1 MVLSI
6 ALIFALVLLAI
17 LVLVP
22 ISIALVKDLLG
33 LLVDR
38 LNHYSST
45 KPRWVAYYLLAVV
58 VFLVL
63 VVVLG

>member
-22 ISIALVKDLLG
+22 ILIALVKDLLG
-33 LLVDR
+33 LAVR

-45 KPRWVAYYLLAVV
+45 KPKWVGYYLLAVV
-58 VFLVL
+58 AFLVL
-63 VVVLG
+63 VVVFG